1 MHTYVIRRLLQMIPL
16 LIGISV
22 LLFALMHYLPG
33 GPMAMYTND
42 PNITEE
48 QLARMRAAYGL
59 DDPVHTRY
67 LSWLG
72 RVMRGDLGNSFADG
86 RPVSFRIRGRL
97 PATFQLLGA
106 AYVLAIVIAIPLG
119 ITAALRQYSLMDYV
133 TTVLAYLGISMPTFW
148 FGIILIIIFSVNLGW
163 FPSGGRMPPS
173 GANLWD
179 MIQYMVLP
187 TVVLALY
194 SIAGWSRFMRSSM
207 LEVIRSDYIVTARS
221 KGLAERTV
229 IYKHALRNAIIP
241 VVTVIALEGRFLFSG
256 AVVTEAIFA
265 WPGMGRLY
273 WGSVI
278 KRDYPVL
285 MGILVI
291 TALLVIAFNL
301 LADFL
306 YAVLDPRIRYD

>member
-1 MHTYVIRRLLQMIPL
+1 MLPL
-16 LIGISV
+16 LLGISV

-48 QLARMRAAYGL
+48 QLARIRAAYGM
-59 DDPVHTRY
+59 DDPVHVRY

-72 RVMRGDLGNSFADG
+72 RVVRGDLGNSFADG

-106 AYVLAIVIAIPLG
+106 AYVLAIVTAIPLG
-119 ITAALRQYSLMDYV
+119 IMAALRQYSVMDYI

-148 FGIILIIIFSVNLGW
+148 FGIVLIIVFSVNLGW
-163 FPSGGRMPPS
+163 FPSGGRMPPA
-173 GANLWD
+173 GGNLME
-179 MIQYMVLP
+179 MIHYMVLP
-187 TVVLALY
+187 TIVLALY

-207 LEVIRSDYIVTARS
+207 LEIIRSDYIVTARS

-285 MGILVI
+285 MGILII